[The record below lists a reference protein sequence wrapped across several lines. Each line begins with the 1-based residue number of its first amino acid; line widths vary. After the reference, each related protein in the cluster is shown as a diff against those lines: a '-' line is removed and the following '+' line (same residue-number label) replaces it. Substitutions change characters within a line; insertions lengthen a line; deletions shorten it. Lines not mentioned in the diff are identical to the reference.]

1 LEKEQSSLAA
11 DITWTPSGVLRSW
24 IKCPRFDILVFHDIV
39 IIICGKDM
47 AKELEPFRSV
57 DAI

>member
-1 LEKEQSSLAA
+1 LEKEQPLLAA

-24 IKCPRFDILVFHDIV
+24 IKCPRFDILILHNIV
-39 IIICGKDM
+39 IIIRGKDM

-57 DAI
+57 DAV